1 MDMETTPY
9 NAVTGLK
16 YAGRNVNAL
25 GTGEWATFLQWRQKG
40 YSVKKGE
47 HGTKIV
53 KFVEFIS
60 KDNAQKVAKAASA
73 PRVYTVFERGQVEL
87 IKDPTCVLCDNG
99 EAHEH

>member
-1 MDMETTPY
+1 MYMETIPY
-9 NAVTGLK
+9 NIATGLQ
-16 YAGRNVNAL
+16 YSGRNVGAL

-40 YSVKKGE
+40 YNVRKGE

-73 PRVYTVFERGQVEL
+73 PRVYTVFERGQVEPIVHNSITAAGL
-87 IKDPTCVLCDNG
+87 
-99 EAHEH
+99 